1 MPLVKY
7 QDEKHIK
14 NRIRAKELYQERY
27 KMKRKILYLC
37 KKMELNKKELSLQFD
52 NDKDFYLHL
61 KKLEFEKIQD
71 KDI

>member
-1 MPLVKY
+1 MPLAKY

-14 NRIRAKELYQERY
+14 TRIKAKELYHERY
-27 KMKRKILYLC
+27 KLKRKILYLC
-37 KKMELNKKELSLQFD
+37 KKMELNKKELSLEFE

-61 KKLEFEKIQD
+61 KQLEFEKLQD